1 MKIRLWMDKTAV
13 YLLRSCRPNMGISIY
28 FPSRQHSRWWRGC
41 ILSYW
46 SSSHVHCSHRHHPHV
61 GSVECNIQ
69 SSRIPWCCHL
79 KLKLGFYRQQ
89 RHGGGGVGIIPPLQ
103 QQDSPK
109 RGPWNDSN
117 CVPSWLLPCF
127 LNEKENFKTPKQDC
141 FKGSSLQS
149 PQTQECFSVQSLT
162 WTLPRCWCVCVCV
175 TQLMT
180 TPASLFPKL
189 LSEMMV
195 TSNFGQWRLTTTT
208 GLSVTWSRCN
218 QSRDSPNL
226 PLFHTC

>member
-89 RHGGGGVGIIPPLQ
+89 RHGGGGLESYLLYNSRIPQNEALEMIPTVFLHGCFPAFLMRRKTSKHPSRIVLKAPPFSHHKPRNAFQ
-103 QQDSPK
+103 SNHLP
-109 RGPWNDSN
+109 GP
-117 CVPSWLLPCF
+117 
-127 LNEKENFKTPKQDC
+127 
-141 FKGSSLQS
+141 SLAAG
-149 PQTQECFSVQSLT
+149 
-162 WTLPRCWCVCVCV
+162 VCVCV